1 MAMGR
6 RSRQQQQDLWVG
18 AGDLP
23 RGPGHPFYRRLNEIL
38 DQHGFDAHVE
48 ELCAAFYAKVMG
60 RPSLPPGIYFRLLL
74 IGYFEGID
82 SERGIAWRAAD
93 SISLREFLGLEMRD
107 DPPNHSTLSRTRRL
121 IDFETHQQ
129 VFAWVVQVLA
139 KAGLVSG
146 KTLGIDSTTLEANA
160 ALRSIIRRDTGES
173 YDSFL
178 ERLAKA
184 SGIETP
190 TRADLAKIDK
200 DRKKKGS
207 NEEWVNPHDPDARI
221 SKMKDGRTHLAYKA
235 EHAVD
240 METSAILAIT
250 LHGGSE
256 GDTQTQ
262 GETEEEAK
270 NVLADVMED
279 PEAAAEVSEEAFSEV
294 VADKGYHSNAVLKSY
309 KDQGVRTYI
318 SEPARGRRRWA
329 GKAQEKAATY
339 ANRRRIRGR
348 RGQRLLRARGEKIE
362 RSFAHCYTT
371 GGMRRLHLR
380 GEENSLKRLLVH
392 AAGYNLGLLM
402 RQLYSVGKPRVLQGL
417 AGLVLAFLWLWKA
430 LQKVQEARKASL
442 SAIWSSGRRFQLR
455 WAKQANI
462 AISQ

>member
-1 MAMGR
+1 MAMGKR
-6 RSRQQQQDLWVG
+6 RERQRGLWVPTSSL
-18 AGDLP
+18 AKS
-23 RGPGHPFYRRLNEIL
+23 PGHPFYERLSRLL
-38 DQHGFDAHVE
+38 DEQGFDVFVE
-48 ELCAAFYAKVMG
+48 QECARFYAPKMVL
-60 RPSLPPGIYFRLLL
+60 PSLAPTVYFRLLL

-82 SERGIAWRAAD
+82 SERGIVWRASD
-93 SISLREFLGLEMRD
+93 SISLREFLGLELRE

-121 IDFETHQQ
+121 IDFETLQE

-139 KAGLVSG
+139 KAGLVRG
-146 KTLGIDSTTLEANA
+146 KTLGIDATTLEANA

-184 SGIETP
+184 SGIKTP
-190 TRADLAKIDK
+190 TREDLGKIDK
-200 DRKKKGS
+200 ARKKKGS
-207 NEEWVNPHDPDARI
+207 NEDWVNPHDPDAKI

-270 NVLADVMED
+270 NVLADVIED
-279 PEAAAEVSEEAFSEV
+279 PEAAEEVSEQALSEV

-309 KDQGVRTYI
+309 QDQGVRTYI
-318 SEPARGRRRWA
+318 SEPARGRRRWV
-329 GKAQEKAATY
+329 GKPQEKAATY

-348 RGQRLLRARGEKIE
+348 RGKRLLRARGEKIE

-380 GEENSLKRLLVH
+380 GEENALKRLLVH

-417 AGLVLAFLWLWKA
+417 AGLVLPFLWLWKA
-430 LQKVQEARKASL
+430 LQKVQEARKTSL
-442 SAIWSSGRRFQLR
+442 SAISAIRSSPRRFQLS
-455 WAKQANI
+455 WVK
-462 AISQ
+462 